1 VAGVPDPGD
10 GSGTPVPAPGGDV
23 PTGTGDGTTVPGT
36 TDPTTT
42 GTTQPGPTLHA
53 AATGVPAPILATPSL
68 LDSATAA
75 IVATNDPIA
84 LAMLQ
89 NHTAAVPKPTLAPSL
104 SAFPLAANLAGL
116 PINSPIAKVQEP
128 LLAAGDEAAQGGGFA
143 LAGLSSKALPGLLVV
158 LATALV
164 AAVGAANIRT
174 WQERLAR
181 LHGDS

>member
-1 VAGVPDPGD
+1 VG
-10 GSGTPVPAPGGDV
+10 V
-23 PTGTGDGTTVPGT
+23 PTGTGDGTTAGGT
-36 TDPTTT
+36 TDPSTT

-116 PINSPIAKVQEP
+116 PINSAIAKVQEP
-128 LLAAGDEAAQGGGFA
+128 LLAAGDDAAQGGGFA

-174 WQERLAR
+174 WQERLAGANR
-181 LHGDS
+181 ED